1 MTNKY
6 RQSFEMFEKK
16 TQDADAETDSY
27 TPPKYVVQP
36 PVNDKGWELFK
47 TAFDTQKSYFKPGI
61 KSNNQDLK
69 DHDYK

>member
-6 RQSFEMFEKK
+6 IQSFEMFEKK
-16 TQDADAETDSY
+16 TQDADTDSY

-47 TAFDTQKSYFKPGI
+47 AAFDAQKPYFKPGI
-61 KSNNQDLK
+61 KSSNQDLK
-69 DHDYK
+69 EHDYE